1 MKPILV
7 LTVGVIGASR
17 VYLSIAVQNVYDKDQ
32 VIANMQSRVFKFHP
46 YSTDIYMN
54 PLPG

>member
-1 MKPILV
+1 MKPILL